1 MKNYRTN
8 LDNPKK
14 RWWPVKNKQKKNN
27 KRTSTGRQTQGRH
40 CCQRNRKKHSWRRV
54 QQHKI
59 PGWTK
64 GTRRQDRVV
73 INDENASPSDR
84 EAAEGRVERREE
96 EFARL
101 KAQIEE
107 RKRARPLLERVIETP
122 TAVFLTAGVII
133 GAVICAITNA
143 LKNTGK
149 SLENCLGEL
158 CKKKK
163 KKTKQ
168 QPSCQESSARWWV
181 FVWKLPGRRYAFWPR
196 THGCWSCL

>member
-1 MKNYRTN
+1 M
-8 LDNPKK
+8 
-14 RWWPVKNKQKKNN
+14 
-27 KRTSTGRQTQGRH
+27 
-40 CCQRNRKKHSWRRV
+40 
-54 QQHKI
+54 
-59 PGWTK
+59 
-64 GTRRQDRVV
+64 
-73 INDENASPSDR
+73 
-84 EAAEGRVERREE
+84 ERREE

-163 KKTKQ
+163 KT
-168 QPSCQESSARWWV
+168 AAI
-181 FVWKLPGRRYAFWPR
+181 LPGVICSMVSFRVKAAGQAIRFLAENTWLLILSVVAFLIEKKLSKSGVNTLQGLITKHLCQPNRR
-196 THGCWSCL
+196 